1 MRQSRKKSESKLLL
15 RKIDKISELLNQLK
29 QALMQEIESSPRKL
43 GKGLSTKASPL
54 PPTEQLQKE
63 YERLL
68 PKFASQGPQAVHE
81 FVSKHTSRYLGSFI
95 KANSLPI
102 STKTSKKSIEDDLR
116 NQLASSLVIRGK

>member
-1 MRQSRKKSESKLLL
+1 MRQTRKKSESKLLL

-43 GKGLSTKASPL
+43 GKGLSTKAPPL
-54 PPTEQLQKE
+54 PSTEQLQNE

-68 PKFASQGPQAVHE
+68 PKFARQGPQAVHE

-102 STKTSKKSIEDDLR
+102 STKAGKKSIEDDLR